1 MVFKENE
8 SKVNP
13 LCLVARNGLLF
24 VVASGVVV
32 ESVLPIDHTD
42 RNVGL
47 VSTLVP
53 DTRPEPIP
61 VHGSEN
67 ENNPVESS
75 LAVGMFAS
83 GSAATNTSARLM
95 ATLPNRYR
103 KW

>member
-13 LCLVARNGLLF
+13 LCRAVTNGLLF
-24 VVASGVVV
+24 VVASGIVGELVI
-32 ESVLPIDHTD
+32 PPGDRD

-47 VSTLVP
+47 VSTLMP
-53 DTRPEPIP
+53 DTRPDPIQ

-67 ENNPVESS
+67 ENSPVESS

-95 ATLPNRYR
+95 ATLPNWYR
-103 KW
+103 K